1 MYEDLSNPYG
11 IAGTLLHVQV
21 SQSYLSKPVSILLSF
36 LLFQA
41 AFLEPIPYVKNDLSW
56 SYSVYWS
63 KPAVLFIFFDF
74 SARAS
79 AFLEGIRRTLISS
92 IQVVLSSL
100 FPPGISF
107 SSQGSHNQSVRSISI
122 GSF

>member
-63 KPAVLFIFFDF
+63 KPAVLFIFFYL

-79 AFLEGIRRTLISS
+79 AFLS
-92 IQVVLSSL
+92 IPFFLGA
-100 FPPGISF
+100 F
-107 SSQGSHNQSVRSISI
+107 
-122 GSF
+122 